1 MDLDELA
8 RLTSDFADAVDEL
21 NAAARRAGQDAPGVP
36 LQLRPGPDPLRARV
50 ERVLALQ
57 EEVLAVLG
65 HPDVAEVPAAPQT
78 VTVGLVVP
86 PSAWQVSTG
95 ERGVVRDRARAALDR
110 AAARLGLVVVTEPEE
125 TVSEDERGGVVLTLT
140 AGGLPR

>member
-21 NAAARRAGQDAPGVP
+21 NDAARRAGQDVAGVP
-36 LQLRPGPDPLRARV
+36 LQLRPGPDPLRVRV

-57 EEVLAVLG
+57 EEIVGLLG
-65 HPDVAEVPAAPQT
+65 RPDRDAVPAALRT

-86 PSAWQVSTG
+86 PRVWQVSVG

-110 AAARLGLVVVTEPEE
+110 AAARLGLVVVTQPEE
-125 TVSEDERGGVVLTLT
+125 TVSEDEQGGVVVTLT

>member
-8 RLTSDFADAVDEL
+8 RLTSDLGDAVAALGD
-21 NAAARRAGQDAPGVP
+21 AARRAGQDVPGVP
-36 LQLRPGPDPLRARV
+36 LQLRPGPDPLRVRA

-57 EEVLAVLG
+57 EELAALLG
-65 HPDVAEVPAAPQT
+65 PRGDAPLRS

-86 PSAWQVSTG
+86 PGAWQVSAG
-95 ERGVVRDRARAALDR
+95 ERGVVRDRARVALDR

-125 TVSEDERGGVVLTLT
+125 TVTEDERGGVVVTLT
-140 AGGLPR
+140 AGGRSS